1 MRIGIDMDD
10 TITDTWNYMLED
22 ISKEFNIDK
31 NKGALC
37 LKYLQFLRIGV

>member
-22 ISKEFNIDK
+22 ISKEFNIELSMLK
-31 NKGALC
+31 EKKKCLC
-37 LKYLQFLRIGV
+37 QITYR

>member
-22 ISKEFNIDK
+22 DSKEFNIE
-31 NKGALC
+31 LSM
-37 LKYLQFLRIGV
+37 

>member
-22 ISKEFNIDK
+22 ISKEFTLLAQKENVAI
-31 NKGALC
+31 
-37 LKYLQFLRIGV
+37 YLTFQTAP